1 MAGNVPPV
9 APPARPALLS
19 ELALRD
25 RRLGRAVRARARAHA
40 PADAW
45 AAAAAHVLSPA
56 FRVLVAVMLLLPRTR
71 ATGVRAGAAGVIAAL
86 IARALRDR
94 IDRRRP
100 GVRAEG
106 GFPSRHA
113 AAAVAIA
120 HATARR
126 DARLGA
132 LLGTAAL
139 AGLSGRVICAE
150 HEPAD
155 ILAGAALGVAVAEAV
170 TRVMPGR

>member
-1 MAGNVPPV
+1 MAGNVAAV
-9 APPARPALLS
+9 APPARPALLTA
-19 ELALRD
+19 LALRD
-25 RRLGRAVRARARAHA
+25 RRLGRAIRARARAHA

-45 AAAAAHVLSPA
+45 AAVAARALSPA
-56 FRVLVAVMLLLPRTR
+56 FRVLVAVMVVMPGTR
-71 ATGVRAGAAGVIAAL
+71 GAGVRMGAAGVLAAL
-86 IARALRDR
+86 VARALRDR

-100 GVRAEG
+100 GARADG

-120 HATARR
+120 YAAGRR
-126 DARLGA
+126 DARFGA
-132 LLGTAAL
+132 ALGTAAL

-155 ILAGAALGVAVAEAV
+155 ILAGAALGVAAAEAV
-170 TRVMPGR
+170 TRLMPGR